1 MFCTMK
7 DAIFGCMWGRP
18 NTNGTPDSN
27 QDTLEKKPFA
37 QHVQSQKQSVGYMRA
52 QYNRGNNTVS
62 THYVPPSSHGS
73 PPKKGPRQTSKS
85 PPAGQRR
92 ARGLSPFDRERS
104 PHRPTTL
111 CTFPCQY
118 ALPRPVRSILKK
130 PQRGHYLIEEDYFE
144 VNNNALY
151 LMLCWCCIRWSPC
164 PTVLGRF
171 NQIYLIYLTFFC
183 IIIFFLFF

>member
-1 MFCTMK
+1 MK
-7 DAIFGCMWGRP
+7 DAIFGWMWGRH
-18 NTNGTPDSN
+18 NTNVTPDSN

>member
-18 NTNGTPDSN
+18 NPNGTPDSN

-62 THYVPPSSHGS
+62 THYVPHSS
-73 PPKKGPRQTSKS
+73 PPKKGSRQRS
-85 PPAGQRR
+85 PGQRR
-92 ARGLSPFDRERS
+92 TPRGLSPYDRERS

-130 PQRGHYLIEEDYFE
+130 PQRGHYLTEEDYFE
-144 VNNNALY
+144 VNFVPSFVVVC
-151 LMLCWCCIRWSPC
+151 LCC
-164 PTVLGRF
+164 
-171 NQIYLIYLTFFC
+171 
-183 IIIFFLFF
+183 